1 MPNVLLAYVYVPI
14 NDQRFHI
21 LAHNP
26 NSPTPTPTLTV
37 ALIYLLSSKT
47 LALILKTTQEVRQI
61 DRRTIFVI
69 GGGKKLFRSFNSVQ
83 CFWYFAFPFTHTH
96 SYEPTTK
103 TNKPKKQIQNVY
115 SFNAVVLGLGCV
127 RRACVYGC
135 VCAVCFQRFFL
146 ELMHPSRSSRLN
158 KSVVSVV
165 VVVFVI
171 VLIVYCPFIQLSLA
185 HRENIS
191 HTHQEQQQRGRPGHA
206 MLSKTQT
213 HNIYNLWLTG

>member
-1 MPNVLLAYVYVPI
+1 M
-14 NDQRFHI
+14 HTT
-21 LAHNP
+21 
-26 NSPTPTPTLTV
+26 PTPPHPHPHSPTLTV

-83 CFWYFAFPFTHTH
+83 CFWYFAFPFADTPNRHTHTLM
-96 SYEPTTK
+96 SLLQ
-103 TNKPKKQIQNVY
+103 KQINPKNKYKNVY

-127 RRACVYGC
+127 RCACVYGC

-158 KSVVSVV
+158 KSVVFV
-165 VVVFVI
+165 VVVF
-171 VLIVYCPFIQLSLA
+171 VLIVYCPFI
-185 HRENIS
+185 
-191 HTHQEQQQRGRPGHA
+191 
-206 MLSKTQT
+206 
-213 HNIYNLWLTG
+213 